1 MLSSYPKLEICEKD
15 ELVDTFTLAAEK
27 CKNPGTQGIW
37 KCYSLIQKLKL
48 FLPHLVLFG
57 RRGCEGFFFF
67 FFNLLHLS
75 ATTLQPQG
83 GTSL

>member
-1 MLSSYPKLEICEKD
+1 MLQSYSEIEIIPPPFG
-15 ELVDTFTLAAEK
+15 L
-27 CKNPGTQGIW
+27 IW
-37 KCYSLIQKLKL
+37 EAGL
-48 FLPHLVLFG
+48 
-57 RRGCEGFFFF
+57 RRIFFFF